1 MNPMAIEAMRTP
13 GRAIMGRI
21 EGPHPISTAFSLSL
35 APQTMQHF
43 GRAAWLASGS
53 FFPGGPS
60 MVELAPDVARLL
72 RDRVLAGLG
81 MPDFE
86 HIGRQ
91 RSIVFIHRALSD
103 DEVQYLAHM
112 IGRSRVLARSVG

>member
-1 MNPMAIEAMRTP
+1 MNPTAIEAMRTP

-21 EGPHPISTAFSLSL
+21 DDFARISTGFSLSL
-35 APQTMQHF
+35 APQTIQHF

-60 MVELAPDVARLL
+60 MTERASDVARLL

-81 MPDFE
+81 LPEFD
-86 HIGRQ
+86 HAGRQ
-91 RSIVFIHRALSD
+91 GKIVFVHRALSD

-112 IGRSRVLARSVG
+112 IQRSRVLARVGA

>member
-1 MNPMAIEAMRTP
+1 MNPTAIEAMRTP

-21 EGPHPISTAFSLSL
+21 EGTHPISTAFSLSL

-43 GRAAWLASGS
+43 GRAAWLASAS

-81 MPDFE
+81 MP
-86 HIGRQ
+86 G
-91 RSIVFIHRALSD
+91 
-103 DEVQYLAHM
+103 
-112 IGRSRVLARSVG
+112 